1 MTMTAGRVGRR
12 AESRSKKID
21 PYRDVAH
28 AIREAK
34 RIALCVHMF
43 PDGDALG
50 SMAGLALALKR
61 LKKDVTLFSPSA
73 LPARYRF
80 LPHYSSVRLKPVDSA
95 PFDLAIALDCASW
108 VQLGAFHEDVFRKAG
123 QAVEIDHHTF
133 RKPFADLKIIDRKA
147 AAVGEIVY
155 RLVRMLG
162 LAPDRQMAVC
172 LLVSIIVETGSF
184 RLPTITAQTFRICAE
199 LISQG
204 VNYYELVEKSY
215 WSRTRQEAM
224 LLGICFSRVRFYNR
238 GRLAVTYVRASDLKR
253 LKASEED
260 VDPIADQIRTL
271 KDIKAILLFRQM
283 ADGRWRVSLRSK
295 GFVNVGQIAE
305 EFGGG
310 GHPDVA
316 GCFIGRHDMRRL
328 IRRAQKEL

>member
-1 MTMTAGRVGRR
+1 MGKRGGAAVSTQKVDDDCAV
-12 AESRSKKID
+12 
-21 PYRDVAH
+21 VH
-28 AIREAK
+28 AIRKAK
-34 RIALCVHMF
+34 RIAVCVHMF

-50 SMAGLALALKR
+50 SMAGLALALKS
-61 LKKDVTLFSPSA
+61 LHKDVTLFSPSV
-73 LPARYRF
+73 LPARYHF
-80 LPHYSSVRLKPVDSA
+80 LPGYSSIRLKLTDNT

-108 VQLGAFHEDVFRKAG
+108 VQLGKFYEDVFLRAG
-123 QAVEIDHHTF
+123 QAVEIDHHAF
-133 RKPFADLKIIDRKA
+133 RKPFADLKIIDTKA

-155 RLVRMLG
+155 RLIRLLG
-162 LAPDRQMAVC
+162 LSPDRQMAVC

-204 VNYYELVEKSY
+204 VNYYQLVDKSY

-224 LLGICFSRVRFYNR
+224 LLGICFSRVRFYSR
-238 GRLAVTYVRASDLKR
+238 GRLAVTYVRASDLRR

-271 KDIKAILLFRQM
+271 KEVKAILLFRQM
-283 ADGRWRVSLRSK
+283 SNGRWRVSLRSK
-295 GFVNVGQIAE
+295 GFVNVGRIAE

-316 GCFIGRHDMRRL
+316 GCFIGRHDMKRL
-328 IRRAQKEL
+328 ISRTQKEL

>member
-1 MTMTAGRVGRR
+1 MTAGGGGRR
-12 AESRSKKID
+12 AKGSSQKIN

-28 AIREAK
+28 AIRKAK

-80 LPHYSSVRLKPVDSA
+80 LPHYSSIRLKPANSA

-108 VQLGAFHEDVFRKAG
+108 VQLGAFHEDVFRRAG

-162 LAPDRQMAVC
+162 LSPDRQMAVC

-238 GRLAVTYVRASDLKR
+238 GRLAVTYVRASDLRR
-253 LKASEED
+253 LKANEED

-283 ADGRWRVSLRSK
+283 SDGRWRVSLRSK

-316 GCFIGRHDMRRL
+316 GCFIGRHDMKRL

>member
-1 MTMTAGRVGRR
+1 MTTTGRGGRGLGNLLQ
-12 AESRSKKID
+12 KTGQ
-21 PYRDVAH
+21 YRDVLR
-28 AIREAK
+28 AIRRAK
-34 RIALCVHMF
+34 RIAVCVHMF

-50 SMAGLALALKR
+50 SMTGLALALKR

-80 LPHYSSVRLKPVDSA
+80 LPHYSSIRLKPANSS

-108 VQLGAFHEDVFRKAG
+108 VQLGKFHEDVFLKAK

-133 RKPFADLKIIDRKA
+133 RKSFADLKIIDKKA

-162 LAPDRQMAVC
+162 LSPDRQMAVC

-184 RLPTITAQTFRICAE
+184 RLPTITADTFKICAE
-199 LISQG
+199 LISRG
-204 VNYYELVEKSY
+204 VNYYQLVEKSY

-238 GRLAVTYVRASDLKR
+238 GRLAVTYVRASDIQR

-271 KDIKAILLFRQM
+271 KDIKVLLLFRQM
-283 ADGRWRVSLRSK
+283 PDAGWRVSLRSK

-316 GCFIGRHDMRRL
+316 GCFIGRHDMKRL
-328 IRRAQKEL
+328 IRRAQREL